1 MRSRLTGL
9 GRLMSETGLS
19 QATGKPLFV
28 FGRQEIA
35 RIAHGSSPFGV
46 AVAGQGDE
54 ATRTRCV
61 GIPSSSVHPSV
72 QAQALDFCSPLGHS
86 SVREGGDASA
96 SRSLNEECWM
106 SGRPLP
112 MSRKAAGVHGCLV
125 VFVWLTGD
133 LCSHCA
139 PYIDVDEA
147 LRSRARS
154 HWRKLYACS
163 G

>member
-1 MRSRLTGL
+1 
-9 GRLMSETGLS
+9 MSETSLS

-28 FGRQEIA
+28 FGRPKIA

-46 AVAGQGDE
+46 AVAGQGNE
-54 ATRTRCV
+54 TTRIRCV
-61 GIPSSSVHPSV
+61 GIPSSSVHSSV
-72 QAQALDFCSPLGHS
+72 QVQALDFCSLLGHS
-86 SVREGGDASA
+86 SVKGGGDASA
-96 SRSLNEECWM
+96 SCSLNEECRM

-133 LCSHCA
+133 LSPHCA
-139 PYIDVDEA
+139 PYTDVDEA
-147 LRSRARS
+147 LTSRARS